1 MCRWIAYRGR
11 PLFLEALLF
20 EPENSLISQ
29 SLRCRKA
36 EVATNGDGFGIGWY
50 GERETPGVYRETLPA
65 WNDRN
70 LRSLAHHIRAP
81 LFFGHV
87 RASTGTATARINCH
101 PFSHGRWLF
110 MHNGQIGGYDRLR
123 RQLDQLPPD
132 ALYAQRQGT
141 TDSELFFYLLFAN
154 GVETDPGGALRAA
167 TAQVLGVMQ
176 QAGITEPLRLTAAL
190 TDGQRI
196 VAIRYAS
203 DDHPPSLFYRADDD
217 GLLVVSEP
225 LDADGGNWTA
235 VPAHHLLIADD
246 ALSVV
251 PFAATAPPVNENRL
265 RSAS

>member
-1 MCRWIAYRGR
+1 MCRWIAYRGQ

-70 LRSLAHHIRAP
+70 LRSLAHHIRSS

-101 PFSHGRWLF
+101 PFNHGRWLF
-110 MHNGQIGGYDRLR
+110 MHNGQIGGYDKVR
-123 RQLDQLPPD
+123 RQLDHLLPD
-132 ALYAQRQGT
+132 ELYAQRQGT

-154 GVETDPGGALRAA
+154 GVETDPVGALRAA
-167 TAQVLGVMQ
+167 TGQVLEVMQ
-176 QAGITEPLRLTAAL
+176 RAGIADPLRLTAAL
-190 TDGQRI
+190 TDGRRI

-203 DDHPPSLFYRADDD
+203 DDQPPSLFYRADGDQ
-217 GLLVVSEP
+217 LVIVSEP
-225 LDADGGNWTA
+225 LDADGGGWTA
-235 VPAHHLLIADD
+235 VPAHHVLVADD
-246 ALSVV
+246 GLAIV
-251 PFAATAPPVNENRL
+251 PFAAPARPVNENRL